1 MNKYNYEARS
11 EDKQNNYL
19 EPHPE
24 DPKYYKQNNYP
35 KPHPEELTA
44 KIIPVYEQLGELE
57 YAIEKLS
64 SLQGSLIER
73 LEWVSK
79 PCDRPVQEQF
89 LETKANSERP
99 ESEIVR
105 RIKKSV
111 QNIKE
116 LQYRLSI
123 QLEELDV

>member
-1 MNKYNYEARS
+1 MNKYNYEARN

-19 EPHPE
+19 EPHPD
-24 DPKYYKQNNYP
+24 DPKYYKQNNYT
-35 KPHPEELTA
+35 KPHPEEV
-44 KIIPVYEQLGELE
+44 KIIPVYEQLSELE

-64 SLQGSLIER
+64 ALQETLIER

-111 QNIKE
+111 QNIKD

>member
-1 MNKYNYEARS
+1 MKTYNYKARS

-44 KIIPVYEQLGELE
+44 KIIPVYEGIGELE
-57 YAIEKLS
+57 YAIERLS
-64 SLQGSLIER
+64 ALQETLIER

-111 QNIKE
+111 QNIID

>member
-44 KIIPVYEQLGELE
+44 KIIPVYEQLSELE

-64 SLQGSLIER
+64 ALQETLIER

-111 QNIKE
+111 QNIKD

>member
-24 DPKYYKQNNYP
+24 DQKYYKQNNYP

-44 KIIPVYEQLGELE
+44 KIIPVYEGIGELE
-57 YAIEKLS
+57 YAIERLS
-64 SLQGSLIER
+64 TLQETLIER

-111 QNIKE
+111 QNIID

>member
-1 MNKYNYEARS
+1 MNKYNYEARN

-35 KPHPEELTA
+35 KPHPEELTV
-44 KIIPVYEQLGELE
+44 KIIPVYEGIGELE
-57 YAIEKLS
+57 YAIERLS
-64 SLQGSLIER
+64 ALQETLIER

-79 PCDRPVQEQF
+79 PCDRPVQEQL

-111 QNIKE
+111 QNIKD

>member
-1 MNKYNYEARS
+1 MKTYNYEARS
-11 EDKQNNYL
+11 EDKHKQNNYL
-19 EPHPE
+19 EPHPD

-35 KPHPEELTA
+35 KPHPEEV
-44 KIIPVYEQLGELE
+44 KIIPVYEKLTELE
-57 YAIEKLS
+57 CAIEKLS
-64 SLQGSLIER
+64 ALQETLIER

-79 PCDRPVQEQF
+79 PCDRPVQEQL

-111 QNIKE
+111 QNIKD

>member
-1 MNKYNYEARS
+1 MKTYNYEARS

-19 EPHPE
+19 GPHPD

-35 KPHPEELTA
+35 KPHPEEV
-44 KIIPVYEQLGELE
+44 KIIPVYEGIGELE

-64 SLQGSLIER
+64 ALQETLIER

-111 QNIKE
+111 QNIID

>member
-1 MNKYNYEARS
+1 MNKYNYEARN

-35 KPHPEELTA
+35 KPHPEELTV
-44 KIIPVYEQLGELE
+44 KIIPVYEGIGELE

-64 SLQGSLIER
+64 ALQETLIER

-79 PCDRPVQEQF
+79 PCDRPVQEQC

>member
-19 EPHPE
+19 EPHPD

-44 KIIPVYEQLGELE
+44 KIIPVYEGIGELE
-57 YAIEKLS
+57 YAIERLS
-64 SLQGSLIER
+64 ALQETLIER

-111 QNIKE
+111 QNIID

>member
-1 MNKYNYEARS
+1 MKTYNYEARN

-24 DPKYYKQNNYP
+24 DLKYYKQNNYP
-35 KPHPEELTA
+35 KSQLEEP
-44 KIIPVYEQLGELE
+44 KPIPVYEQLTELE

-105 RIKKSV
+105 RIEKSV